1 MNRLLPAAVM
11 GAAAIAAGALFLNRA
26 PGLTDLVPAASA
38 QEAAPSGL
46 STAEMAIGEESAPL
60 TIYEYASYT
69 CPHCADFHENVFPQM
84 KADYIDT
91 GKVRFVYREV
101 YFDRPALW
109 ASLVARCGGEAKFF
123 GITDMIF
130 EQQGDWAREQTGEG
144 IADKLRRIGLM
155 AGIDSDQ
162 LNACLTDA
170 DTAQALVARFEEQ
183 AAEDNITGTPTFV
196 IDGETVPNQSYENLK
211 SIIDAALEG

>member
-144 IADKLRRIGLM
+144 IADKLRKIGLM
-155 AGIDSDQ
+155 AGIDNDQ

-183 AAEDNITGTPTFV
+183 AAEDNITGTPSFV

>member
-1 MNRLLPAAVM
+1 MNRLLPAAVL
-11 GAAAIAAGALFLNRA
+11 GAAAIAAGALFMNRA

-38 QEAAPSGL
+38 QEATASTL
-46 STAEMAIGEESAPL
+46 STAEMSMGEESAPL

-144 IADKLRRIGLM
+144 IADKLRKIGLM